1 MGFFGTNAVWI
12 TDLNLLAQIISFFI
26 VIVAVAYKTKGKFK
40 IHGSMMGIAVFLHFL
55 TFLIA
60 MGPSF
65 VGGFTFLTTET
76 MLLGV
81 QTLWVHIISGAL
93 SLILGLFLVLAWI
106 PKISNVK
113 PCFGRK
119 RIMDITI
126 LAWAISLIFGVASY
140 IAFFV

>member
-1 MGFFGTNAVWI
+1 MGFFGTNALWI
-12 TDLNLLAQIISFFI
+12 TDLNLLVQIIAFFL
-26 VIVAVAYKTKGKFK
+26 VIIALVFKTKGKFK
-40 IHGSMMGIAVFLHFL
+40 NHGSMMGVAVFLHFL

-76 MLLGV
+76 MLVGV

-93 SLILGLFLVLAWI
+93 SLVLGLYLVLAWV
-106 PKISNVK
+106 PKLSNVK

-126 LAWAISLIFGVASY
+126 FSWAISLIFGIASY